1 MWLICPHVRQV
12 GEQRSGEYA
21 ASRSVRVL
29 KSRAES
35 ALCSIWRLELD
46 EYQRAEWRQRL
57 LDAFALGPA
66 GDHSHYTDWAAFFCN
81 AAPFAEL
88 CALVE
93 EKMVQ
98 SEIQHSWNL
107 PPLFT
112 SNRFVLVRHF
122 ASSSSSTC
130 TSTCK
135 HLTIRKDLDTKFN
148 K

>member
-12 GEQRSGEYA
+12 GEPRSGEYA

-29 KSRAES
+29 KSRAEN

-46 EYQRAEWRQRL
+46 EDQRAEWRQRL

-112 SNRFVLVRHF
+112 SNRFVLVRHS
-122 ASSSSSTC
+122 ASSFSTFTGNTISNIGIVYYSC
-130 TSTCK
+130 T
-135 HLTIRKDLDTKFN
+135 HDD
-148 K
+148 